1 MVGDDSELGVSAVD
15 ESPKTRPGVSRS
27 DTVSKLGDRSEKL
40 ENFVDMKCVE
50 ILLTLQNKD
59 A

>member
-27 DTVSKLGDRSEKL
+27 DTVSTRLGDRSEI
-40 ENFVDMKCVE
+40 FA
-50 ILLTLQNKD
+50 I
-59 A
+59 